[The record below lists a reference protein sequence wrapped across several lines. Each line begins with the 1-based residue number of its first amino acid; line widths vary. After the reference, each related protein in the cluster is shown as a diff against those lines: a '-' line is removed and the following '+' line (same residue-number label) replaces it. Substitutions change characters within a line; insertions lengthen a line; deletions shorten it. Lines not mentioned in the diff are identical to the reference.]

1 MQRFLPLLITWI
13 MYYLFRDIAMVKE
26 IIKHQLFNSCQNS
39 DSNSM
44 GVVKTPSKLLVIGAA
59 EGAARAWQTPY
70 KSPFRLITLCF
81 IPVHAR

>member
-1 MQRFLPLLITWI
+1 
-13 MYYLFRDIAMVKE
+13 MVKE

-59 EGAARAWQTPY
+59 EGAARALADT
-70 KSPFRLITLCF
+70 
-81 IPVHAR
+81 V